1 MTKGW
6 GSKNFNLNLRHKLP
20 HNPQKSKAPPHSSMP
35 SIKYPHGPYRDRP
48 RVNDGR
54 LSRFASNSDIAVEEI
69 IVTFG
74 GGVSTDTFS
83 SCGNIFRISLA
94 MC

>member
-1 MTKGW
+1 
-6 GSKNFNLNLRHKLP
+6 
-20 HNPQKSKAPPHSSMP
+20 MP
-35 SIKYPHGPYRDRP
+35 NIKYPHGPYRDKP

-54 LSRFASNSDIAVEEI
+54 FSRFVSNSVIAVEEI
-69 IVTFG
+69 IFIFG
-74 GGVSTDTFS
+74 GGVKTDTFS